1 MFLEGEWED
10 DTAKTIPRMSC
21 HQDFGLKDTTSKVAF
36 HEHAQNAPLGEVENK
51 VLGCI
56 AKDAAPNGLKM

>member
-10 DTAKTIPRMSC
+10 DTAKTIPRMRC